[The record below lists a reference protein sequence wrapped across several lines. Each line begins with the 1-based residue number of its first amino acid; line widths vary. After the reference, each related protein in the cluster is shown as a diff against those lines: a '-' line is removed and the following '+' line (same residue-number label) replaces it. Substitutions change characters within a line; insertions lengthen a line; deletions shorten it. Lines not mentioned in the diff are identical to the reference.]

1 MSKIK
6 KPKKEFADGTFRM
19 ISSQPTTFARG
30 CQLDEEQKEAKR
42 LALENT
48 VMFLTGKPGT
58 SKTFLAT
65 QIALDGVIS
74 KQYSKVIISRPTV
87 NTGESKDMG
96 FLPGDAFD
104 FKEGK
109 MAPYIKPVLQ
119 QMYKLKDKK
128 TIDDMIEKGLIE
140 IQPLQFIR
148 GLNFE
153 DTVVVIDEGQN
164 ATVEE
169 LKAIVTRICQD
180 AKVIITSDY
189 NQIDLRNKNKSL
201 ANFVD
206 AISKLKGVATYNLT
220 KNYRHPLALEIL
232 DLVNEMEEKEDER
245 KAILYPNRGEEKTT
259 SDSKDIRD

>member
-1 MSKIK
+1 MSKNNK
-6 KPKKEFADGTFRM
+6 KKKEFADGSFRK
-19 ISSQPTTFARG
+19 ISSHPTTFSHG
-30 CQLDEEQKEAKR
+30 CQLDNEQKEAKR

-65 QIALDGVIS
+65 QIALDAVIG

-87 NTGESKDMG
+87 ETGESQQMG

-128 TIDDMIEKGLIE
+128 TIDMMFEKGQIE

-153 DTVVVIDEGQN
+153 DVIVIIDEGQN

-169 LKAIVTRICQD
+169 LKAITTRICSD

-201 ANFVD
+201 SNFVD
-206 AISKLKGVATYNLT
+206 AISKLKGVGIFNLT

-232 DLVNEMEEKEDER
+232 DLVNEMQDYERKTIRNSSREEKETESHD
-245 KAILYPNRGEEKTT
+245 
-259 SDSKDIRD
+259 